1 MTKGG
6 LLFFTWLG
14 SVAVA
19 NIMHSHFVTVN
30 WRPTLVVVKFC
41 GTTQSWFD
49 CKCCR
54 QKLCAT
60 WVVNCTYI
68 SSTSIVQYKKY
79 CMQLIK
85 VCVSYH
91 VCNCMPSN
99 NCLQVKSQLCAAV
112 FDKSCVRMH
121 VKLCVWLHVCI
132 CVHLCVCVRAHV
144 CVHLSQI
151 IIHKEE
157 TKLNFTILFT
167 NERPNLQI
175 TCLCVKKVQTK
186 H

>member
-1 MTKGG
+1 MIKV
-6 LLFFTWLG
+6 FFTWLG

-19 NIMHSHFVTVN
+19 NIMHSHFVIAN
-30 WRPTLVVVKFC
+30 WRPILVVVKFC

-60 WVVNCTYI
+60 WAVNCTYI

-79 CMQLIK
+79 CMQL

-91 VCNCMPSN
+91 VCNCMPSD

-112 FDKSCVRMH
+112 FDKSCVR
-121 VKLCVWLHVCI
+121 LCMWLHVCI
-132 CVHLCVCVRAHV
+132 CVHLCGCARMYAYVSLRSSYIKKKPSWISSFYSEMSAQTYKSHV
-144 CVHLSQI
+144 CVWKKIQ
-151 IIHKEE
+151 
-157 TKLNFTILFT
+157 T
-167 NERPNLQI
+167 
-175 TCLCVKKVQTK
+175 VKI
-186 H
+186 

>member
-1 MTKGG
+1 
-6 LLFFTWLG
+6 
-14 SVAVA
+14 
-19 NIMHSHFVTVN
+19 MHSHFVIAN

-60 WVVNCTYI
+60 WVVNWTYI

-91 VCNCMPSN
+91 ICNCMPSN
-99 NCLQVKSQLCAAV
+99 NCLQVSFVPQFLTSLMYACMWG
-112 FDKSCVRMH
+112 CVCGCMY
-121 VKLCVWLHVCI
+121 VYVCI
-132 CVHLCVCVRAHV
+132 CVCVCARMYAYISLRSSYIKKKPSWISPFYSQMSAQTYKLNV
-144 CVHLSQI
+144 CVW
-151 IIHKEE
+151 KKY
-157 TKLNFTILFT
+157 KL
-167 NERPNLQI
+167 
-175 TCLCVKKVQTK
+175 
-186 H
+186 